1 MITKIDRKETRKR
14 RHLRVRN
21 KISGTPER
29 PRLCV
34 YRSNQNV
41 YAQVIDDVNG
51 KTLASASSL
60 DKEVKTKH
68 ANKEAA
74 KEVGALV
81 AKRALEKNIKEV
93 VFDRG
98 GYIYHGVVK
107 ELAESAREA
116 GLQF

>member
-1 MITKIDRKETRKR
+1 MIKKIDRKMERTR
-14 RHLRVRN
+14 RHKRVRT
-21 KISGTPER
+21 KISGTAER

-34 YRSNQNV
+34 FRSNSNLYV
-41 YAQVIDDVNG
+41 QVIDDVQAN
-51 KTLASASSL
+51 TLAQASTL

-74 KEVGALV
+74 KEVGALI

-107 ELAESAREA
+107 ELAEAAREA
-116 GLQF
+116 GLIF

>member
-1 MITKIDRKETRKR
+1 MVSKTDRKAERER
-14 RHLRVRN
+14 RHARVRT
-21 KISGTPER
+21 KISGTTER

-34 YRSNQNV
+34 YRSNTNLYVQI
-41 YAQVIDDVNG
+41 IDDTQG
-51 KTLASASSL
+51 KTLAQASTM

-74 KEVGALV
+74 KEVGKLI
-81 AKRALEKNIKEV
+81 AKRATEKKIKTV

-107 ELAESAREA
+107 ELAEAAREG
-116 GLQF
+116 GLEF

>member
-1 MITKIDRKETRKR
+1 MVSKTDRKLERTR
-14 RHLRVRN
+14 RHARVRT
-21 KISGTPER
+21 KVSGTAER

-34 YRSNQNV
+34 YRSNSNLYV
-41 YAQVIDDVNG
+41 QVIDDVAGN
-51 KTLASASSL
+51 TLVQASTL

-74 KEVGALV
+74 KEVGTLV

-107 ELAESAREA
+107 ELAEAAREG
-116 GLQF
+116 GLVF